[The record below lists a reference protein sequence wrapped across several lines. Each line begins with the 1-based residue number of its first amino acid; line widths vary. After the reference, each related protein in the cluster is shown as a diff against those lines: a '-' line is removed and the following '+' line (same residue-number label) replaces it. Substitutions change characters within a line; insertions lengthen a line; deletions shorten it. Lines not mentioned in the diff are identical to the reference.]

1 MARAFS
7 WSVILS
13 LVSGRIALATGLFW
27 GLLVGCG
34 GGRSLPADGGG
45 GQGGNALD
53 QQLIA
58 DVDVLFVIKDSRE
71 ATVVQQNLVANFP
84 AFVAGLRSSDNGLPN
99 LHVGVTTT
107 SMGAGAFTATV
118 PTCQTPDLGNL
129 VHDVRAAT
137 DPVCTSARIRA
148 GDHFIV
154 ALANESQTNYSG
166 NLSDVFRCIAQV
178 GSSACIFEQ
187 PLAAARAALG
197 DPTMGLQAPAG
208 NQGFLRDAALLAV
221 ILVDDEDDCSVPP
234 DSMLFDPSQTML
246 SDPLGPLASF
256 RCTEFGITCDGLTA
270 NNGRIPRTAGGPYT
284 GCRSNDALAQIDRLH
299 ALTPLQF
306 FVDYFQRVKV
316 LPGHLV
322 MAALAAQPEPFVV
335 GVEPM
340 TQFPGLVASCAAS
353 NGMLGFP
360 GVRLRQLVDAFGPVG
375 SIRPVCQNSYQDAMV
390 AFAQL
395 VGSPLR
401 TCLQAVPADVAN
413 PGQPVPRP
421 GLDGAVDP
429 NRVSCTAADDAG
441 AIAPCNPAGQPAGT
455 CWALLSAPDCATG
468 IRAAV
473 CRNGFA
479 AISSG
484 QPCPPGPN
492 STPDGDHVILHC
504 TTPP

>member
-1 MARAFS
+1 MRAARAFRCPSSTIRSPPASRSSSRGARGACASSRVATTSSRPRPPTTAAAAVSDLLPQPASLSLPASSRGMARAFS

-256 RCTEFGITCDGLTA
+256 RCTEFGITCDG
-270 NNGRIPRTAGGPYT
+270 
-284 GCRSNDALAQIDRLH
+284 
-299 ALTPLQF
+299 
-306 FVDYFQRVKV
+306 
-316 LPGHLV
+316 
-322 MAALAAQPEPFVV
+322 
-335 GVEPM
+335 
-340 TQFPGLVASCAAS
+340 
-353 NGMLGFP
+353 
-360 GVRLRQLVDAFGPVG
+360 
-375 SIRPVCQNSYQDAMV
+375 
-390 AFAQL
+390 
-395 VGSPLR
+395 
-401 TCLQAVPADVAN
+401 
-413 PGQPVPRP
+413 
-421 GLDGAVDP
+421 
-429 NRVSCTAADDAG
+429 
-441 AIAPCNPAGQPAGT
+441 
-455 CWALLSAPDCATG
+455 
-468 IRAAV
+468 
-473 CRNGFA
+473 
-479 AISSG
+479 
-484 QPCPPGPN
+484 
-492 STPDGDHVILHC
+492 
-504 TTPP
+504 